1 MAITKILHINEVDMG
16 NPARHLEQAL
26 DYIQNPEKTNGNV
39 LVGSINCLPETAFEQ
54 MMDTKMTFGKMDKRQ
69 GYHIIISFVPRETT
83 EEIAFDIVERFAKE
97 YLKDEY
103 EAVYAVH
110 NDKDHM
116 HAHLIFNSVNLVT
129 GMKYEY
135 RKGEWKRRMQPI
147 TNKLCKEYNLEIMP
161 AEYAREPKNLSRVEW
176 EQEQQFKEMIL
187 ADALF
192 CQNYAGSMDHFIFLM
207 KRIGYQFEY
216 GKYLSVKVP
225 GGKWYHQLDKL
236 DERFGKENFKYYLDM
251 GFSRP
256 RFISTNP
263 LYLYRSG
270 LSEFQ
275 LKFYHKMY
283 RIRMVEQKRFD
294 KNAAWMAKELQK
306 FHQLQKEYLF
316 LVNNDIKSVE
326 GLITYEVLKGMDV
339 ERISNRQK
347 EIYKES
353 GARKRACKTMADVRE
368 FQIRHMQAQE
378 ELDDLKAEKR
388 EIKDN
393 LKLVEGCKKELQQF
407 TMLDLVSIEEKV
419 SNTVQVP
426 EYPYGDERA
435 ETVMD
440 VVENDLDA
448 VGDME
453 VSVEVKA
460 NAEEYIDDKNLSEAE
475 STDVEENMDKSVN
488 YESFMSMSPE
498 DMAGILGFDR
508 IVGIDEVHSKVSS
521 FFRDVKS
528 YVDGN
533 EIMDVAKLV
542 YKGMRANFIKQRA
555 EEIVEAI
562 NSMGLS
568 YPCLTDKEKAE
579 LFRFLP
585 DDNNYNLE
593 LHMAVLKACGLKLE
607 FDEVYEDYQRIYDKT
622 MEMQDEKMNE
632 RGESVRGRAR

>member
-326 GLITYEVLKGMDV
+326 GLITYEVLKGLDV

-368 FQIRHMQAQE
+368 FQIWHMQAQE

>member
-161 AEYAREPKNLSRVEW
+161 AEYTREPKNLSRVEW

-368 FQIRHMQAQE
+368 FQIWHMQAQE